1 MQFYTTNQARYEF
14 IEVKNFLFS
23 FLKTQWSITKCI
35 YEYKTTLKLSY
46 AITFNV

>member
-1 MQFYTTNQARYEF
+1 MQFYTTNQAKYEF

-35 YEYKTTLKLSY
+35 YKTTLKLSY